1 MLDDARVVAR
11 TAPHERLA
19 RDWALVLVAVGV
31 ECAVERRGG
40 EWDLIVDPVDADR
53 AAEAL
58 AAYESESRTP
68 PPPAPREDY
77 GRTWAGIVMA
87 MLLVAAARVAGPLAT
102 GSRLFRAGEARA
114 EAILGGEPWRAVTA
128 LTLHTDV
135 THLVSNLASGALVA
149 TALCMI
155 VGPGVG
161 AWLLLASGAAGN
173 WITAFVHGTAH
184 RAVGASTAIFGGIG
198 ALVGLSIVRRRRRA
212 WVPLAAGL
220 ALLGLLGTSERADLL
235 AHFFGF
241 ATGVLGGLGVAPLP
255 TLRSRPAQFALALLA
270 LAAVGGCWLLAIE
283 HIPGR

>member
-11 TAPHERLA
+11 TAPHERIV

-40 EWDLIVDPVDADR
+40 EWDLVVDPIDADR

-58 AAYESESRTP
+58 AAYESESQRP
-68 PPPAPREDY
+68 PAPAPREDY
-77 GRTWAGIVMA
+77 GRTWAGIVIA
-87 MLLVAAARVAGPLAT
+87 VLLVAAARIAGPLAT
-102 GSRLFRAGEARA
+102 GSRLFHAGEARA

-173 WITAFVHGTAH
+173 WITAFVHGNAH

-241 ATGVLGGLGVAPLP
+241 AMGVAGGLGVAPLP

-283 HIPGR
+283 HSPGR